1 MTPTRIA
8 LIAGAALLLFWLV
21 GAYNR
26 LVRLRGA
33 VLGAWPPIDA
43 QLRHRQ
49 ALALELAELLGAV
62 DPLEG
67 LSDEIGRATLQTVAA
82 AARQAKAAVDHAQLR
97 VGSAGA
103 IQSIGLAEQVLEGAL
118 RPLRVLIAARP
129 ALIDDPDDPARGER
143 VQALLLG
150 LQDADAQLAFMRR
163 VFNDAVQ
170 AFNGAV
176 HELPTRLV
184 ASLFG
189 FRAAAP
195 LASASPDR
203 GPDSQI
209 ASAFGDRA

>member
-8 LIAGAALLLFWLV
+8 LITSAALLVFWAL

-26 LVRLRGA
+26 LVRLRSA
-33 VLGAWPPIDA
+33 VMGAWPPLEA
-43 QLRHRQ
+43 QLRRRQ
-49 ALALELAELLGAV
+49 ALTFELTELLGSLN
-62 DPLEG
+62 PMEN

-82 AARQAKAAVDHAQLR
+82 AARQAQAAVDHAQGR

-103 IQSIGLAEQVLEGAL
+103 IQSLGLAEQVLEGAL

-129 ALIDDPDDPARGER
+129 AVAGEPELGER
-143 VQALLLG
+143 VRALLLG
-150 LQDADAQLAFMRR
+150 LQEADAQLAFVRR
-163 VFNDAVQ
+163 VFNEAVE

-176 HELPTRLV
+176 HELPTRLISSV
-184 ASLFG
+184 FG

-209 ASAFGDRA
+209 ASTFGERA

>member
-8 LIAGAALLLFWLV
+8 FIAGAALLVFWVL

-26 LVRLRGA
+26 LVRLRSA
-33 VLGAWPPIDA
+33 VLGAWPPLEA
-43 QLRHRQ
+43 QLRRRH
-49 ALALELAELLGAV
+49 ALACELTELLGRL
-62 DPLEG
+62 DPMEN

-82 AARQAKAAVDHAQLR
+82 AARQAQAAVDHAQVR

-103 IQSIGLAEQVLEGAL
+103 IQSLGLAEQVLEGAL

-129 ALIDDPDDPARGER
+129 AVAGEPELGEQVR
-143 VQALLLG
+143 ALLLG
-150 LQDADAQLAFMRR
+150 LQDADAQLAFVRR
-163 VFNDAVQ
+163 VFNEAVQ
-170 AFNGAV
+170 AFNGAA
-176 HELPTRLV
+176 HELPTRLI
-184 ASLFG
+184 ASVFG

-209 ASAFGDRA
+209 ASAFGEHA